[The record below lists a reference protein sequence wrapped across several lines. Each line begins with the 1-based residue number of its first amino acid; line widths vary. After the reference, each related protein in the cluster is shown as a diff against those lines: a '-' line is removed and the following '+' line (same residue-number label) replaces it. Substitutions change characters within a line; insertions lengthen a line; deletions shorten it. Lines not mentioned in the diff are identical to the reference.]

1 MSESIII
8 AGIEIPKAD
17 WDATPASVQALV
29 MVLSERLMHI
39 EEQLTQNSSNSSLAP
54 SSDTLSKTKSKSNSE
69 TSPKEQA
76 KESTPKESK
85 KKDKKR
91 GRQQGDKSDK
101 QKGFGFYPVE
111 ECNIHH
117 HIPISCVHCG
127 EVLRGVDASP
137 HRHQVVD
144 IPPLPLSVEEHQ
156 LHQLTCECCGK
167 TSRGGLPAEVPPT
180 GYGERLV
187 GFVGLLSS
195 GEHRQSHSMVQS
207 LLQVLFNLEVSRS
220 SINRMRTQVSEAVS
234 TPVEEAVCYVQEQ
247 SSVHSDETGFPQR
260 NRDAQ
265 NPENRKGW
273 LWILCVPMVMVFH
286 VALHRSQQVSKE
298 LIGEG
303 FKGIVH
309 SDRYSAYNWLPVEQR
324 QVCWAH
330 LKRDLTKISER
341 SGVSKD
347 YGEALLSY
355 QRRLFRWWHRVRDGT
370 MSRAQ
375 FIEAVEHLRRGVKA
389 QLEEAS
395 AFDVGAQEKT
405 PLAKSV
411 RTLRE
416 ILKVES
422 ALWTFVYTPGVEP
435 TNNIAERG
443 LRSGVI
449 WRRTTQGSQSKK
461 GSEFVE
467 RILTVT
473 SSLKLQGRNSW
484 EYLSEAIRAKRL
496 GLPAPSLLPIPKP
509 QEAAI
514 PLALPQAANLVV
526 T

>member
-1 MSESIII
+1 MSESIVI

-29 MVLSERLMHI
+29 LVLSERLMHI
-39 EEQLTQNSSNSSLAP
+39 EEQLSQNSSNSSLPP
-54 SSDTLSKTKSKSNSE
+54 SSDTLSKAKSKSTSE
-69 TSPKEQA
+69 TPPKEKA
-76 KESTPKESK
+76 SDPKESNR
-85 KKDKKR
+85 KDKKQS
-91 GRQQGDKSDK
+91 RQNDTKSEK
-101 QKGFGFYPVE
+101 AKGFGFYPVE

-117 HIPISCVHCG
+117 HIPSSCVHCG
-127 EVLRGVDASP
+127 EVLSGVDASP

-144 IPPLPLSVEEHQ
+144 IPPLQLSVEEHQ

-167 TSRGGLPAEVPPT
+167 TSRGVLPPEVPT
-180 GYGERLV
+180 TSYGDRLV

-195 GEHRQSHSMVQS
+195 GEHRQSHSMAQS

-234 TPVEEAVCYVQEQ
+234 DPVEEAIGYVQRQ
-247 SSVHSDETGFPQR
+247 ASVHSDETGFPQR
-260 NRDAQ
+260 NRDGQ

-330 LKRDLTKISER
+330 LKRDLTKIAER
-341 SGVSKD
+341 SGVSKE
-347 YGEALLSY
+347 YGEALLAR
-355 QRRLFRWWHRVRDGT
+355 QARLFRWWHRVRDGT
-370 MSRAQ
+370 MRREQ
-375 FIEAVEHLRRGVKA
+375 FIDAVEHLRRGFKA
-389 QLEEAS
+389 TLEEVS
-395 AFDVGAQEKT
+395 AFDVGTKEKT

-422 ALWTFVYTPGVEP
+422 ALWTFVYTPELEP
-435 TNNIAERG
+435 TNNTAERG
-443 LRSGVI
+443 LRPGVI

-484 EYLSEAIRAKRL
+484 DYLSEAIRAKRL

-509 QEAAI
+509 QEPLM
-514 PLALPQAANLVV
+514 PLALPQASDLV
-526 T
+526 TT